1 MESVESFDEF
11 FEAHYGA
18 VLRLVRVVVS
28 DADQAEDATQEAFA
42 RACQRWGS
50 VGRMERPVAWVY
62 VVALNEE
69 RRRWRR
75 ARRDEDAPVVAVQV
89 PDHASGVLA
98 SVRLREALATLTP
111 RQRAAVLLRHSAD
124 LSIGDIAGALGCAE
138 GTVKA
143 TLHQALGRLRIELED
158 DDAT

>member
-11 FEAHYGA
+11 FECHYGA
-18 VLRLVRVVVS
+18 VLRLVRVMVS
-28 DADQAEDATQEAFA
+28 DPDRAEDATQEAFV
-42 RACQRWGS
+42 RACQRWGT
-50 VGRMERPVAWVY
+50 VRRMEHPLAWIY

-75 ARRDEDAPVVAVQV
+75 ARGDDNGLVGDVFV
-89 PDHASGVLA
+89 PDHASAVVA
-98 SVRLREALATLTP
+98 SVRLRAGLATLTP
-111 RQRAAVLLRHSAD
+111 RQRAAVLLRYSAD
-124 LSIGDIAGALGCAE
+124 LSIADIACALGCAD

-143 TLHQALGRLRIELED
+143 TLHQALGRLRVELED